1 MSPPCQPLERVWT
14 HHAAACRTPM
24 NSCRVV
30 LIVLRERL
38 WRFCVKARTAVFA
51 STSLTITLLVGWAL
65 IGALHTTPGT
75 GPGDDGRYLVRG
87 PGYTVLLD
95 TDGPVVM
102 LREPQPA
109 ARFGTLGTLARRRT
123 LRSCCPLR
131 CRLSCGRGRCC
142 DGGLPRWRWPFA
154 RSARSAPSASR
165 PTAAA
170 RRAPLRAGPGVMQV
184 LRPAFRPGSRA
195 RRPATPHR
203 PCRRPGH
210 RARRHSGR
218 AGSRSG
224 RSGRAAARP
233 CRRAAAAH
241 RP

>member
-1 MSPPCQPLERVWT
+1 
-14 HHAAACRTPM
+14 M

-38 WRFCVKARTAVFA
+38 WRFCVKTRTAVFA

-123 LRSCCPLR
+123 LRLLPAAVQAFMRPRPL
-131 CRLSCGRGRCC
+131 L
-142 DGGLPRWRWPFA
+142 RWGIA
-154 RSARSAPSASR
+154 ALAVAICAVCAVSVAAHRS
-165 PTAAA
+165 
-170 RRAPLRAGPGVMQV
+170 RAT
-184 LRPAFRPGSRA
+184 RPA
-195 RRPATPHR
+195 
-203 PCRRPGH
+203 
-210 RARRHSGR
+210 SGR
-218 AGSRSG
+218 AGRDAGAAPGVQARQPRASTGHTASTVPRSRPP
-224 RSGRAAARP
+224 RTTT
-233 CRRAAAAH
+233 
-241 RP
+241 